1 MLSIYFRQIEK
12 LGRRAMEAVYDH
24 VQQRMVQFNHYE
36 GIEEPM
42 EGGSCGIDEAF

>member
-1 MLSIYFRQIEK
+1 MIMCSREWFSSIIMREFFFFFI
-12 LGRRAMEAVYDH
+12 D
-24 VQQRMVQFNHYE
+24 NHYE

>member
-1 MLSIYFRQIEK
+1 
-12 LGRRAMEAVYDH
+12 MEAVYDH